1 MDTGTSSLFSQLLS
15 MVDRNEFRRLVS
27 QTGSEDRSKGFQS
40 WDHFVSM
47 LFCQLAQAKSLRE
60 INRGLRSCEGK
71 LHHLGMKSAP
81 KRSTLSYA
89 NAHRPHELFEK
100 LFYQLLQTLSAG
112 APKKKFRFKSKLY
125 SLDSTVIDLCAS
137 MFDWAKFR
145 STKGAAKLHLL
156 LDHDGCLPYYA
167 MITQGRVA
175 DVKIA
180 QQLKLPKGSLVVM
193 DRGYI
198 DYKMF
203 ERWSAEGVG
212 FVTRLKKNAEF
223 YELEER
229 PFKAGGVVVS
239 DGTGQFNLLEA
250 GRRIKGTY
258 RRVVV
263 WLEDKQQEMQLL
275 TNRFDLSAHT
285 IAEIYKQR
293 WQIELFF
300 KAIKQ
305 NLRVKTFVGTS
316 ANAVK
321 TQIWT
326 ALIAILLIKY
336 LQFKSRMA
344 WALSNLVALLRWNL
358 FTHRNLWRWVDDP
371 FIQSNP
377 SPDDELTQ
385 AVLDGIPA
393 T

>member
-15 MVDRNEFRRLVS
+15 MVDRNDFRRLVS

-60 INRGLRSCEGK
+60 INTGLRSCEGK

-156 LDHDGCLPYYA
+156 LDHDGCLPCYA

-377 SPDDELTQ
+377 PPDDELTQ

>member
-193 DRGYI
+193 DRGHI

-377 SPDDELTQ
+377 PPDDELTQ